1 MAVKR
6 TTSVT
11 GRSQLIDSFMVF
23 RGPESKMLSPHTKS
37 TSKSLSSKPGM
48 KTQLVLS
55 ESPEEDEENP
65 MKNPFTIP
73 PDIDIFS
80 IRDKERKRAK
90 EERERMKTMKVHEK
104 MTHSTK
110 IKAKQKGFRKA
121 LQKEEE
127 EEARKQATNE
137 ERLKTPQQ
145 RLSWQTAIKKGY
157 TLEKET
163 FHDYINDRREIFLL
177 EYTIA
182 IKRDEIQRMENIAK
196 NEERKLEKAEY
207 YLEKDAA
214 MFNEFLKENHKNSIQ
229 AMKIAEKETKAKTKK
244 IMEIQAITSQIENL
258 QSDIS
263 RLKYTLQEYKMYRDF
278 LYQLSPK
285 EWQEEHGKKH
295 TKEKDLKTASKANE
309 ETTWLPTTAEE
320 GECQGRA
327 AHSPLGP
334 HALYVHLFLSPGQHL
349 TARINAASPYST
361 SYIDV
366 PSSLLSSKSLD
377 FTSVHEI
384 RPQLKNFQKPL
395 STRKLSLLE
404 DAESETCSD
413 EDEEPE
419 LYFTDPKQ
427 LLSIFM
433 EMEEE
438 NWSFIQ
444 NSQIEESLDKV
455 QQTFITTHESTEKK
469 LAELK
474 QQVVTLKSSIAK
486 EEERE
491 ADLKLKVQLFS
502 SGDCKAD
509 EQEKILT
516 DLHKKV
522 LDVYCHC
529 TGENGANL
537 QTVQML
543 NVIEKQLIDLLDNL
557 ERIPPEKIEQATKAK
572 KRERRLKLREEKLK
586 REKQQHEERLQ
597 RALERSQATIK
608 KKSGRR
614 PMFRSNLPARKEK
627 KKQRQQETEENEE
640 QLYYFT

>member
-1 MAVKR
+1 M
-6 TTSVT
+6 SVLSSSHSALLQEIHT
-11 GRSQLIDSFMVF
+11 AEAIT
-23 RGPESKMLSPHTKS
+23 ESKMLSPHTKS

-65 MKNPFTIP
+65 MRNPFTIP

-295 TKEKDLKTASKANE
+295 TKEKDLKTASKPNE

-320 GECQGRA
+320 GD
-327 AHSPLGP
+327 
-334 HALYVHLFLSPGQHL
+334 
-349 TARINAASPYST
+349 
-361 SYIDV
+361 YIDV

-395 STRKLSLLE
+395 STRKLLLE